1 MFVHIAWSSKPTFV
15 LFSDPKIEKVET
27 GKNLV
32 RVQVFP
38 EQCFAVDIDN
48 TMTKLQQWT
57 AEGSTTS
64 HQIMK

>member
-38 EQCFAVDIDN
+38 EQCFAVDVDN
-48 TMTKLQQWT
+48 TMTKLQQ
-57 AEGSTTS
+57 
-64 HQIMK
+64 